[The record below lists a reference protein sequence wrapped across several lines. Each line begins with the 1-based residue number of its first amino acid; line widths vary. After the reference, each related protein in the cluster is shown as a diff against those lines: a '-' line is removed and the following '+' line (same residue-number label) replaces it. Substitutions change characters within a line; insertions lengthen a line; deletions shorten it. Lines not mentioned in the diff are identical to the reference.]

1 MRKIWFTACM
11 LFALSFGITSCT
23 LSQESQA
30 KINVLLE
37 HQAVQS
43 KKLVE
48 AYAKYK
54 TGELTLGELGVLKD
68 DLESNIKDTRD
79 EVLKL
84 KESGIGWGELVGAV
98 LMGLVSRGVPS
109 KGPLASLFGMF
120 SARRQE

>member
-1 MRKIWFTACM
+1 M

-84 KESGIGWGELVGAV
+84 KNSGIGWTELVGAV

-120 SARRQE
+120 TARRQE